1 MKPHKGFGLLEI
13 LITLVLLGVGVAG
26 LVAMSRSLLNTS
38 QDSRRYEVAMRLAE
52 SKLDAFRTFNGV
64 VSAVSPLTAYNSIA
78 AGSSS
83 ATPPDGGGTYALTWS
98 VSNQYWNGSAWQ
110 TAIPAGYLRAYPGR
124 KVVNVTV
131 SWSDSVGQ
139 SHSLLLSG
147 AVSPVE
153 SLTQNQFNGGLDT
166 SREPPHVVYTPG
178 VAPDVISIQIDQE
191 GRKQETSK
199 PLPTVTSKDGTVG
212 KLVQFET
219 VTYKPDNGGN
229 TQQVL
234 QDLASV
240 SCSCSYGSSVNAYL
254 PGKAILTSSN
264 LLYWNVGSQVTKQ
277 TGVLNSSV
285 RDQPSL
291 CTSCCKDHFDGSGS
305 SFEQFYA
312 PLNTSRLRYNS
323 GLSSVNSGDYVD
335 ACRFVRL
342 DGYYRPLPDWNL
354 IKVIVTSADFLA
366 KPANQTSYQNYI
378 KYVVTTYITWQ
389 KNTLNWTAN
398 PTATAP
404 TITEFAD
411 WLPANA
417 ATGGDTS
424 TKITMNTGTAQLI
437 ARGIYVDLLSPD
449 SLAKLD
455 LTSQDLLAKVPFQDI
470 NLTMLAEWSLVPLS
484 GQLTGSASDYVGV
497 TNEPVKTVVDLGSY
511 YFGSYSRGY
520 LSAKKSTKDASNVLQ
535 SASIK
540 VTAYQ
545 GNSGITASLISPVDR
560 NEAKV
565 AIMPISVDTSS
576 QTVPTLT
583 VSGRIECL
591 EKVSNKD
598 SSPTACNKNTFNGLN
613 PPTTT
618 TSGATCRIDKP
629 QANNQP
635 ATYVCTAPQN
645 STLVISFSYSAQGN
659 TAYLLKPASLSI
671 AMTPPANGQV
681 ISGPCALLVDN
692 GVTNATNLSC
702 TP

>member
-52 SKLDAFRTFNGV
+52 SQLDAFRTFNGV
-64 VSAVSPLTAYNSIA
+64 VSAVSPLTAYNNIT
-78 AGSSS
+78 AGTSS
-83 ATPPDGGGTYALTWS
+83 ATPADGGGTYALSWT

-110 TAIPAGYLRAYPGR
+110 TTIPAGYLYSYPGR

-139 SHSLLLSG
+139 AHSLLLSG
-147 AVSPVE
+147 AVSPAE

-199 PLPTVTSKDGTVG
+199 PLPTVTSKDGAVG

-240 SCSCSYGSSVNAYL
+240 SCSCSYGSSINAYL
-254 PGKAILTSSN
+254 PGQATLTSSN
-264 LLYWNVGSQVTKQ
+264 LLYWNAGSQVIKQ

-285 RDQPSL
+285 KDQPAL

-305 SFEQFYA
+305 SFDQFYS
-312 PLNTSRLRYNS
+312 PLHTSRQRYS
-323 GLSSVNSGDYVD
+323 SSLSSVNSGNYVD

-366 KPANQTSYQNYI
+366 KAENQTSYQNYI
-378 KYVVTTYITWQ
+378 KYVVTTYVTWQ
-389 KNTLNWTAN
+389 KNTLNWTSN
-398 PTATAP
+398 PTATP
-404 TITEFAD
+404 PSIIEFAD
-411 WLPANA
+411 WLPTNA
-417 ATGGDTS
+417 AAGGETS

-437 ARGIYVDLLSPD
+437 ARGIYVDVLSPD
-449 SLAKLD
+449 NLAKLD
-455 LTSQDLLAKVPFQDI
+455 LTSQDLLARIPFQDI
-470 NLTMLAEWSLVPLS
+470 NLTMLAEWSLVPLN
-484 GQLTGSASDYVGV
+484 GQLTGSTSDYVGV
-497 TNEPVKTVVDLGSY
+497 TNEAVKTVVDLSNY

-545 GNSGITASLISPVDR
+545 GNSGITASLISPVDQS
-560 NEAKV
+560 EAKSATMPV
-565 AIMPISVDTSS
+565 AIDTSS

-591 EKVSNKD
+591 EQGNGQNSAPESCK
-598 SSPTACNKNTFNGLN
+598 TNTFSGLTV
-613 PPTTT
+613 TTT
-618 TSGATCRIDKP
+618 TTGATCRIDVPKT
-629 QANNQP
+629 NNQP
-635 ATYVCTAPQN
+635 ATYVCSAAQN
-645 STLVISFSYSAQGN
+645 SNLVVNLSYSAQGN
-659 TAYLLKPASLSI
+659 KTYLLKPASLSI
-671 AMTPPANGQV
+671 AMTPPASGQV
-681 ISGPCALLVDN
+681 ITGPCALLVDN
-692 GVTNATNLSC
+692 GVTNAANLTC

>member
-1 MKPHKGFGLLEI
+1 M
-13 LITLVLLGVGVAG
+13 
-26 LVAMSRSLLNTS
+26 
-38 QDSRRYEVAMRLAE
+38 
-52 SKLDAFRTFNGV
+52 
-64 VSAVSPLTAYNSIA
+64 
-78 AGSSS
+78 
-83 ATPPDGGGTYALTWS
+83 
-98 VSNQYWNGSAWQ
+98 
-110 TAIPAGYLRAYPGR
+110 
-124 KVVNVTV
+124 
-131 SWSDSVGQ
+131 
-139 SHSLLLSG
+139 
-147 AVSPVE
+147 
-153 SLTQNQFNGGLDT
+153 
-166 SREPPHVVYTPG
+166 VYTPG

-389 KNTLNWTAN
+389 KNILNWTAN

-692 GVTNATNLSC
+692 GVTNVTNLSC

>member
-64 VSAVSPLTAYNSIA
+64 VSAVSPFTAYNSIA

-83 ATPPDGGGTYALTWS
+83 ATPPDGGGTYALSWS
-98 VSNQYWNGSAWQ
+98 VSNQYWNGSGWQ
-110 TAIPAGYLRAYPGR
+110 TAIPAGYLHAYPGR
-124 KVVNVTV
+124 KVVNVNV

-199 PLPTVTSKDGTVG
+199 PLPTVTSKDGSVG

-354 IKVIVTSADFLA
+354 IKVVVTSADFLA

-398 PTATAP
+398 PTATPP

-449 SLAKLD
+449 SLSKLD

-560 NEAKV
+560 SEAKV
-565 AIMPISVDTSS
+565 ATMPISIDTSS

-591 EKVSNKD
+591 EQGNGNNTAPVSC
-598 SSPTACNKNTFNGLN
+598 SKNTFGGLN
-613 PPTTT
+613 VSTTT
-618 TSGATCRIDKP
+618 TGATCRIDKP

-635 ATYVCTAPQN
+635 ATYVCTAAQN
-645 STLVISFSYSAQGN
+645 SSLVVNFSYSAQGN
-659 TAYLLKPASLSI
+659 KTYLLKPASLSI

-692 GVTNATNLSC
+692 GVTNAANLSC

>member
-52 SKLDAFRTFNGV
+52 SQLDAFRTFNGV
-64 VSAVSPLTAYNSIA
+64 VSAVSPLTAYNNIT
-78 AGSSS
+78 AGTSS
-83 ATPPDGGGTYALTWS
+83 ATPADGGGTYALSWT

-110 TAIPAGYLRAYPGR
+110 TAIPAGYLYSYPGR

-139 SHSLLLSG
+139 AHSLLLSG
-147 AVSPVE
+147 AVSPAE

-199 PLPTVTSKDGTVG
+199 PLPTVTSKDGEVG
-212 KLVQFET
+212 KLVQFEA

-240 SCSCSYGSSVNAYL
+240 SCSCSYGSSINAYL
-254 PGKAILTSSN
+254 PGQATLTSSN
-264 LLYWNVGSQVTKQ
+264 LLYWNAGSQVIKL
-277 TGVLNSSV
+277 TGMLNSSV
-285 RDQPSL
+285 KDQPAL

-305 SFEQFYA
+305 SFDQFYS
-312 PLNTSRLRYNS
+312 PLHTSRQRYNS
-323 GLSSVNSGDYVD
+323 GLSSVNGGDYVD

-354 IKVIVTSADFLA
+354 IKIIVTSADFLA
-366 KPANQTSYQNYI
+366 KTENQASYQNYI
-378 KYVVTTYITWQ
+378 KYVVTTYVTWQ
-389 KNTLNWTAN
+389 KNTLNWTSN
-398 PTATAP
+398 PTAAP
-404 TITEFAD
+404 PSIIEFAD
-411 WLPANA
+411 WLPTNA
-417 ATGGDTS
+417 AAGGDTS

-437 ARGIYVDLLSPD
+437 ARGIYVDVLSPD
-449 SLAKLD
+449 NLAKLD
-455 LTSQDLLAKVPFQDI
+455 LTSQDLLARIPFQDI
-470 NLTMLAEWSLVPLS
+470 NLTMLAEWSLVPLN
-484 GQLTGSASDYVGV
+484 GQLTGSTSDYVGV
-497 TNEPVKTVVDLGSY
+497 TNETVKTVVDLNNY

-545 GNSGITASLISPVDR
+545 GNSGITASLISPVDQS
-560 NEAKV
+560 EAKSATMPV
-565 AIMPISVDTSS
+565 AIDTSS

-598 SSPTACNKNTFNGLN
+598 ASPTACQKVTFNGLSV
-613 PPTTT
+613 TTT
-618 TSGATCRIDKP
+618 TTGATCRIDKP
-629 QANNQP
+629 QAGNQS
-635 ATYVCTAPQN
+635 ATYVCTAAQN
-645 STLVISFSYSAQGN
+645 SSLVVSFSYSAQGSK
-659 TAYLLKPASLSI
+659 TYLLKPASLSI
-671 AMTPPANGQV
+671 AMTPPASGQV
-681 ISGPCALLVDN
+681 ITGPCALLVDN
-692 GVTNATNLSC
+692 GVNNAANLTC

>member
-389 KNTLNWTAN
+389 KNILNWTAN

-560 NEAKV
+560 SEAKV
-565 AIMPISVDTSS
+565 ATMPISVDTSS

-591 EKVSNKD
+591 EKVSNRD

>member
-26 LVAMSRSLLNTS
+26 LVAMSRGILGAS
-38 QDSRRYEVAMRLAE
+38 QDGRRYEVAMRLAE
-52 SKLDAFRTFNGV
+52 SKLDDFRTFNGV
-64 VSAVSPLTAYNSIA
+64 VSAVAPLTAYNNIT
-78 AGSSS
+78 AGTSS
-83 ATPPDGGGTYALTWS
+83 ATPTDGGGTYTLSWT
-98 VSNQYWNGSAWQ
+98 VSNQYWNGTAWQ
-110 TAIPAGYLRAYPGR
+110 TTVPPGYLQSYPGR

-131 SWSDSVGQ
+131 SWSDSAGNPL
-139 SHSLLLSG
+139 SLLLAG
-147 AVSPVE
+147 AVSPIE
-153 SLTQNQFNGGLDT
+153 SLDQQQLDGRLDT
-166 SREPPHVVYTPG
+166 SREPPQVVYTPG
-178 VAPDVISIQIDQE
+178 GAPDVISIQIDQE

-199 PLPTVTSKDGTVG
+199 PLPTVTSKDGSVG

-219 VTYKPDNGGN
+219 VTYKPENGGN

-234 QDLASV
+234 QGLASV

-254 PGKAILTSSN
+254 PGQPILTGSN
-264 LLYWNVGSQVTKQ
+264 LLYWRVGSQVTKQ
-277 TGVLNSSV
+277 TGILNTSV
-285 RDQPSL
+285 KDQPTL
-291 CTSCCKDHFDGSGS
+291 CTSCCKNHFDGSGS
-305 SFEQFYA
+305 SFDQYYSS
-312 PLNTSRLRYNS
+312 LHTGRQRYNS
-323 GLSSVNSGDYVD
+323 SLTSVNSGDYVD

-354 IKVIVTSADFLA
+354 IKVVVTSADFLA
-366 KPANQTSYQNYI
+366 KTENLTSYQNYI
-378 KYVVTTYITWQ
+378 KYVVTSYITWQ

-398 PTATAP
+398 PTATPP

-417 ATGGDTS
+417 AAGGD
-424 TKITMNTGTAQLI
+424 ITTQVAMNTGTAQLI
-437 ARGIYVDLLSPD
+437 ARGIYVDVLSPAY
-449 SLAKLD
+449 LAALD
-455 LTSQDLLAKVPFQDI
+455 LASEDLLAKVPFQDI
-470 NLTMLAEWSLVPLS
+470 NLTMLAEWSLEPLT
-484 GQLTGSASDYVGV
+484 GQLPGSTSDYLGV
-497 TNEPVKTVVDLGSY
+497 TNETVKTVVDLNNY

-545 GNSGITASLISPVDR
+545 GNSGITASLVSPVDLS
-560 NEAKV
+560 EAKSATIPV
-565 AIMPISVDTSS
+565 AIDTSS

-598 SSPTACNKNTFNGLN
+598 SSPTACNKNTFNGLSV
-613 PPTTT
+613 TTT
-618 TSGATCRIDKP
+618 TMGATCRIDHP

-635 ATYVCTAPQN
+635 ATYVCTAAQN
-645 STLVISFSYSAQGN
+645 SSLVVSFSYSAQGN
-659 TAYLLKPASLSI
+659 TTYLLKPASLSI
-671 AMTPPANGQV
+671 AMTQPTSSQV
-681 ISGPCALLVDN
+681 ITGPCALLVDN
-692 GVTNATNLSC
+692 GVTNAVNLTC